1 MSIVAWFLE
10 RWRIVLAAAAIVAIV
25 VLWQDTAALR
35 RDVHAQKATIDQQ
48 ANMITAQRAAQ
59 AAVAAID
66 FKRTKELSDAQD
78 KIDILERAVDAGAK
92 RLRVAATCTSAA
104 PTSVGDGTGP
114 RLTDAAQRDYYTL
127 RRRINTVTLQLNTLQ
142 DYINALPKR

>member
-1 MSIVAWFLE
+1 VSIVVWFLE

-25 VLWQDTAALR
+25 VLWQDASALR
-35 RDVHAQKATIDQQ
+35 RGVHAQKTTIDQQ
-48 ANMITAQRAAQ
+48 ASTITAQRAAQ
-59 AAVAAID
+59 AVVAAID

-78 KIDILERAVDAGAK
+78 KIDILERAVDAGTK
-92 RLRVAATCTSAA
+92 QLRISATCTPATS
-104 PTSVGDGTGP
+104 TSVGNGTGP